1 MKISQNGL
9 SLVKAFESCM
19 KAIGGGKFKA
29 YLDPVNVLT
38 IGWGHTNHHDPKFDA
53 STVWTQQECDEAL
66 TRDMA
71 IFEEVVN
78 RLVKVPL
85 HQHQFDALVSFAYN
99 LGEGNLSKSALLRK
113 LNAGDYTGA
122 AAEFPNWVRA
132 GGKVLAGLVR
142 RRNSEMLMFQGFLD
156 ANYDGK
162 PDTGP
167 TAHAVD
173 EPKPVL
179 KRGSPFTSEVT
190 RLQNLLGIYIDGI
203 FGPKTEQ
210 AVRDFQQ
217 AKGLGV
223 DGMVGPQT
231 RAKLGM

>member
-1 MKISQNGL
+1 MKISQSGL
-9 SLVKAFESCM
+9 NLVKAFESCM

-38 IGWGHTNHHDPKFDA
+38 IGYGHTNHHPPRIDA

-71 IFEEVVN
+71 IFEEAVN

-122 AAEFPNWVRA
+122 AKEFPNWVRA
-132 GGKVLAGLVR
+132 GGQVLNGLVR
-142 RRNSEMLMFQGFLD
+142 RRNSEMVMFMGGHD
-156 ANYDGK
+156 VNYDGK
-162 PDTGP
+162 PDEP
-167 TAHAVD
+167 MPHAVD
-173 EPKPVL
+173 VPKPLL
-179 KRGSPFTSEVT
+179 KRGSPYTSEVT
-190 RLQNLLGIYIDGI
+190 RLQNLLGIYIDGL
-203 FGPKTEQ
+203 FGPATEK
-210 AVRDFQQ
+210 AVKDFQQ

-231 RAKLGM
+231 RAALGM